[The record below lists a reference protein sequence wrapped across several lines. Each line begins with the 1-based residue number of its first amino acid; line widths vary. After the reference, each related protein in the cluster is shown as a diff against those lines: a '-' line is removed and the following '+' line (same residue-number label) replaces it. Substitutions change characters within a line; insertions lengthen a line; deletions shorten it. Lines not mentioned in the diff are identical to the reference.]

1 MQLSSIN
8 PILLD
13 FNVSNDLANYMTTVY
28 DQSYNSLYH
37 GMVKV
42 DPNYST
48 SVKNLENQL
57 DNVLLDNNLTLVQLF
72 NKSAIK

>member
-1 MQLSSIN
+1 
-8 PILLD
+8 
-13 FNVSNDLANYMTTVY
+13 MTTVY

-57 DNVLLDNNLTLVQLF
+57 DNVLLDSNLTLVQLF